1 MSNHNLNISM
11 YSLEEILGLFDLTY
25 DIDLDGIK
33 RAKKKVLMLH
43 PDKSR
48 LSSDYFIFYKH
59 AFEIIVRYYEEQT
72 RHNRKTSSESTIY
85 SQINETDKNVKRT
98 INEIKPKDFHKKFN
112 ELFEKNA
119 SVKPDSGRNDWFK
132 NDEPLYNNL
141 ENVSV
146 HNMGRAF
153 DNIKSVV
160 VRNTDIQTLGGGGTS
175 LYDDDTDDSYV
186 TCDPFSKLKFD
197 DLRKVH
203 KDHTVLAI
211 SERDYESVK
220 KYSSMDHLIQ
230 ERGRD
235 KLTPMEKND
244 SEKMM
249 DTRQKERE
257 HNIMRKQHA
266 ATIQAMENEKKGR
279 VMLGNFLRLG
289 N

>member
-1 MSNHNLNISM
+1 
-11 YSLEEILGLFDLTY
+11 
-25 DIDLDGIK
+25 
-33 RAKKKVLMLH
+33 
-43 PDKSR
+43 
-48 LSSDYFIFYKH
+48 
-59 AFEIIVRYYEEQT
+59 
-72 RHNRKTSSESTIY
+72 
-85 SQINETDKNVKRT
+85 
-98 INEIKPKDFHKKFN
+98 
-112 ELFEKNA
+112 
-119 SVKPDSGRNDWFK
+119 
-132 NDEPLYNNL
+132 
-141 ENVSV
+141 
-146 HNMGRAF
+146 MGRAF
-153 DNIKSVV
+153 DNIKSLV

-203 KDHTVLAI
+203 KDHTVLAV

-235 KLTPMEKND
+235 KLTPMEKSD

-249 DTRQKERE
+249 ETRLKERE
-257 HNIMRKQHA
+257 HAIMRKQHA
-266 ATIQAMENEKKGR
+266 ATLQAMENEKKGR